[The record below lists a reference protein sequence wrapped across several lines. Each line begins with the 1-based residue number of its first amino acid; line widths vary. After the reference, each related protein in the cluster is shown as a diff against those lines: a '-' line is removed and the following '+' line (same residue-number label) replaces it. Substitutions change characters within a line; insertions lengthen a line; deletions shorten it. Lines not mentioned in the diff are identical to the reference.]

1 MKLTIADIIECL
13 GGATIIA
20 ERLTAKGMHTTRDAV
35 SKWKHVDKI
44 PHKYWPNLI
53 EMSAT
58 LRPLTG
64 DDLLAA
70 HTGGGYET
78 N

>member
-1 MKLTIADIIECL
+1 MNKTLTISDIIECL

-20 ERLTAKGMHTTRDAV
+20 ERLTGKGMHVTRDAV
-35 SKWKHVDKI
+35 SKWKHVNSI
-44 PHKYWPNLI
+44 PPKYWPHLI
-53 EMSAT
+53 EMSAS

-70 HTGGGYET
+70 HRVAE
-78 N
+78 

>member
-1 MKLTIADIIECL
+1 MKQLTIADIIECL

-20 ERLTAKGMHTTRDAV
+20 ERLTGKGMHVTRDAV
-35 SKWKHVDKI
+35 SKWKHVNSI
-44 PHKYWPNLI
+44 PPKYWPHLI
-53 EMSAT
+53 EMSAS

-70 HTGGGYET
+70 HTRVE
-78 N
+78 